1 MTCKYK
7 KYILLNT
14 GSSALVGLCSLKKLH
29 EAIMNGF
36 LRLNSVPVH
45 IFKQLLYSGG
55 QKRY

>member
-14 GSSALVGLCSLKKLH
+14 GSSVLAGLCSLKKHH

-36 LRLNSVPVH
+36 LTLNSVSL
-45 IFKQLLYSGG
+45 FKQLLYSGG

>member
-14 GSSALVGLCSLKKLH
+14 GSSALVGLCSLNKLH

-36 LRLNSVPVH
+36 LRLNSVSV
-45 IFKQLLYSGG
+45 FKQLLYSDG
-55 QKRY
+55 QKHY